1 MKKNNLLF
9 TFLITIVISCS
20 LLFQN
25 CATIIESKCTLD
37 QFDGVYIGYYKVAGL
52 IDVSDTLTV
61 VVDTAINKATI
72 YSVKLDTFFV
82 TNFLS
87 EKSELRID
95 PIIIP
100 YFEVSPLTF
109 TDVSIG
115 GGFLKLDGSCNDL
128 FVEMNGIFAHHD
140 FPGLPNP
147 LKNVKLDSPDYMIRQ

>member
-9 TFLITIVISCS
+9 TFLITIVITCS

-25 CATIIESKCTLD
+25 CVTLIESKCNLD
-37 QFDGVYIGYYKVAGL
+37 QFEGVYIGYYKVAGL
-52 IDVSDTLTV
+52 VDISDTLTV

-72 YSVKLDTFFV
+72 YSIKLDTFFV

-100 YFEVSPLTF
+100 YIEVFPYTF
-109 TDVSIG
+109 TEVAIAG
-115 GGFLKLDGSCNDL
+115 GYLKLDGSCNDL
-128 FVEMNGIFAHHD
+128 FVEMNGITTHHNV
-140 FPGLPNP
+140 PGFPNP
-147 LKNVKLDSPDYMIRQ
+147 LKNVKLHSPDYMIRQ